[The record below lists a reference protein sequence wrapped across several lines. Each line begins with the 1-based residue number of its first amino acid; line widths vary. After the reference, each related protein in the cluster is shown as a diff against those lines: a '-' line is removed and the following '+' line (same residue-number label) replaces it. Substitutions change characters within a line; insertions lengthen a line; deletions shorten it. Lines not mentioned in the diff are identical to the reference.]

1 MYDVVVAADDN
12 VYDVVAADDNV
23 YDVVAADDDNVYDVV
38 AADDNVYDVVAAD
51 DNVYDVVAADDN
63 DVVEDSEVVVDSAND
78 HNVFTA
84 YLRLLLPMLEIII

>member
-12 VYDVVAADDNV
+12 VYDVVAADDN
-23 YDVVAADDDNVYDVV
+23 DVVD
-38 AADDNVYDVVAAD
+38 
-51 DNVYDVVAADDN
+51 
-63 DVVEDSEVVVDSAND
+63 DSEVVVDSAND